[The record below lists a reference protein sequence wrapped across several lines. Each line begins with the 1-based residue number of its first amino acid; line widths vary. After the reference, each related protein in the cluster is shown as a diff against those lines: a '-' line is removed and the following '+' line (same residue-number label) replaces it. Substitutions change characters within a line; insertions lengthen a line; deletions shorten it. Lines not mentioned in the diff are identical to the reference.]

1 MSETKSNVPIEK
13 KEASIQQRDFFLKRA
28 EKWAEIKS
36 FEQEYKRSLEYI
48 DKFQKQCSDTAFE
61 IQKRLDWI
69 QKEAERIDSLMY
81 KYDLGEFSPEAK

>member
-1 MSETKSNVPIEK
+1 MSDRKSNITIEQ
-13 KEASIQQRDFFLKRA
+13 KEVGIQQKDFFLKRV
-28 EKWAEIKS
+28 EKWTEIKS
-36 FEQEYKRSLEYI
+36 LEQEYKRSLEYI

-81 KYDLGEFSPEAK
+81 KHELAEFSPDAK